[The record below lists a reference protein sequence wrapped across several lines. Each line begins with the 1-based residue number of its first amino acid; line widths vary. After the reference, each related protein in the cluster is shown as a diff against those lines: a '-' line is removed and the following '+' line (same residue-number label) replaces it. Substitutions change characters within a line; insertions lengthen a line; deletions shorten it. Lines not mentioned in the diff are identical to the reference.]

1 MLIRQFPFIKKLH
14 FIILC
19 HFLVSNSW
27 GSFLL
32 ENDEIRK
39 THKNMAVIIKN
50 SYGTLPYT
58 ASDKFNNLCTA
69 SIQFVYKNDEE
80 T

>member
-1 MLIRQFPFIKKLH
+1 
-14 FIILC
+14 
-19 HFLVSNSW
+19 
-27 GSFLL
+27 
-32 ENDEIRK
+32 
-39 THKNMAVIIKN
+39 MAVIIKN

-80 T
+80 TQVTKPEPILKDNKPI